1 MLILWPVLAHL
12 FLVLGLYA
20 WLTFERFSNAVGGR
34 TAYRELVLPGAETG
48 RAARVAANLN
58 NQFQA
63 PVFFHIIALTLWT
76 ADLVSGADL
85 ILAWV
90 FVAGRVVH
98 TLVHAFTANVIARG
112 LVFSINFTA
121 LCGLWLWFFIR
132 VL

>member
-1 MLILWPVLAHL
+1 M
-12 FLVLGLYA
+12 LGLYA

-48 RAARVAANLN
+48 RAGRVAANLN

-63 PVFFHIIALTLWT
+63 PVFFHIIALTLWL
-76 ADLVSGADL
+76 ADLVSSADL
-85 ILAWV
+85 ILAWI
-90 FVAGRVVH
+90 FVAGRMIH

-121 LCGLWLWFFIR
+121 LCGLWLCFFIR